1 MFIYG
6 ITQNNF
12 KDIQYAIKL
21 LAQFNIVSIKRQ
33 CIICITITRYFIF
46 SQSCPQR
53 RLFRILCSSSVKY
66 FSKTFANIQKIPN
79 FAK

>member
-33 CIICITITRYFIF
+33 CIICITITRYFILPLHAILYLANRAAEKAF
-46 SQSCPQR
+46 SYS
-53 RLFRILCSSSVKY
+53 L
-66 FSKTFANIQKIPN
+66 
-79 FAK
+79 

>member
-33 CIICITITRYFIF
+33 CIICITITRNFIF
-46 SQSCPQR
+46 SQSCR
-53 RLFRILCSSSVKY
+53 REGFFGRVDK
-66 FSKTFANIQKIPN
+66 K
-79 FAK
+79 